1 MWDMFFFDISK
12 VFDKIW
18 YDSFIFKL
26 VSYGVD
32 GELLSLFKN
41 YFQNCEQRVVLNGQT
56 LKWRKINSGV
66 SVSGSGSDQ

>member
-1 MWDMFFFDISK
+1 M
-12 VFDKIW
+12 
-18 YDSFIFKL
+18 
-26 VSYGVD
+26 SYGVD

-41 YFQNCEQRVVLNGQT
+41 CSQSCEQRVVLNGQT

>member
-1 MWDMFFFDISK
+1 M
-12 VFDKIW
+12 
-18 YDSFIFKL
+18 
-26 VSYGVD
+26 SYGVD
-32 GELLSLFKN
+32 GELLSLLKN